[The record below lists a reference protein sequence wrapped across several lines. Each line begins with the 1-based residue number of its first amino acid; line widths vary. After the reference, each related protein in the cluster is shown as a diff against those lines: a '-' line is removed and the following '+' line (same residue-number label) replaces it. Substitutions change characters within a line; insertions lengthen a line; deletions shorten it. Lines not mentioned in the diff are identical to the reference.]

1 MPKSFFFFICLFIS
15 SQPAVQAQPVN
26 ASLNLVP
33 MPQTMVVSNDGYQL
47 PATGISYYTG
57 AKGLTKAE
65 NFTGKL
71 LFNGGNKKTTN
82 LQTANLRLL
91 IRWGLDKEGYELVIT
106 GQGIVLSASTDA
118 GLLYGLQTLQ
128 QMYLLAVTNNN
139 NVLPAVTIKDHPA
152 FAWRGVE
159 LDVARHFFSKTYIY
173 KFIDLLS
180 AYKFNKLHLHL
191 TDDQGWRIEIK
202 KYPKLTE
209 QGAWRTFNNQDSAC
223 LQKAVDNPDFNLPA
237 EHIRM
242 QNGQQVYGGFYTQ
255 QDIRDIVQYAGSK
268 NIEVIPEI
276 DMPGHMMVATQAY
289 PELLLDNSTAG
300 WGELFSVPVCPCKES
315 TYTFMQNVLTEII
328 ALFPSKYIHMGADE
342 VEKTSWQQS
351 ALCQEWMRK
360 KNTKDLHELQSYFV
374 LRMNKFIRS
383 KGKVAI
389 GWDEILDGP
398 SDPSMTVMYWR
409 GWEKKAPATAVQ
421 RGHKVVMTPTNPM
434 YFDYLPNSSTLEA
447 VYRFTVIPA
456 DMQADKKQLVLGG
469 QANVWTEMIPS
480 RERLEFMILPRLS
493 ALSERIWTNKELY
506 ESYRQRLISHYR
518 IWDKQDLRYRM
529 PDLGGFADEQVL
541 VDGKSVLTVHNPLP
555 GTRVHYTVDGS
566 TPAASSPVLQQT
578 LTLTD
583 TGRVRFATISD
594 AGAKSELYQVRVKN
608 GQWIK
613 SLDAAVINKNPG
625 LAVSFYNGVFAN
637 TTKMKGEVI
646 RRETIA
652 NVHLA
657 DTIKMPAFGV
667 KIRGLIQVPE
677 KGIYSFYFT
686 CDDGGVLKIADQVVI
701 DNDGQHAPVMK
712 SGQIALEAGFHPFHI
727 DFIEAGGGFTLKLQ
741 YSVNGSPVQAIP
753 DDWFYNMGQ

>member
-1 MPKSFFFFICLFIS
+1 MLKSFPVFIGLFIFT
-15 SQPAVQAQPVN
+15 QFVAQAQQTT
-26 ASLNLVP
+26 AALNLVP
-33 MPQTMVVSNDGYQL
+33 MPQTMVVSNGGYPL
-47 PATGISYYTG
+47 PVTGISYYTA
-57 AKGLTKAE
+57 AKGSTKAE
-65 NFTGKL
+65 SFAGKS
-71 LFNGGNKKTTN
+71 LFGGSNKKTTN
-82 LQTANLRLL
+82 PQRAGLQLLLRA
-91 IRWGLDKEGYELVIT
+91 GMDKEAYELTIT
-106 GQGIVLSASTDA
+106 GKGIVLTASTDA

-128 QMYLLAVTNNN
+128 QMYLLTVTNNS

-159 LDVARHFFSKTYIY
+159 LDVARHFFSKQYLY

-209 QGAWRTFNNQDSAC
+209 QGAWRSFNNQDSAC
-223 LQKAVDNPDFNLPA
+223 LQKALENPDFNLPA
-237 EHIRM
+237 EHLRM
-242 QNGQQVYGGFYTQ
+242 QNGQQQYGGFYTQ
-255 QDIRDIVQYAGSK
+255 QDIRDIVRYAGSK

-276 DMPGHMMVATQAY
+276 DMPGHMLVATRAY
-289 PELLLDNSTAG
+289 PELLLDNNTAG

-315 TYTFMQNVLTEII
+315 TYTFMQNVLTEIM
-328 ALFPSKYIHMGADE
+328 ALFPSKYIHIGADE
-342 VEKTSWQQS
+342 VEKTSWLQS

-360 KNTKDLHELQSYFV
+360 QNTKDLHELQSYFV
-374 LRMNKFIRS
+374 MRMNKFIRS

-398 SDPSMTVMYWR
+398 SDPSMAVMYWR
-409 GWEKKAPATAVQ
+409 GWEKNAPARAVQ
-421 RGHKVVMTPTNPM
+421 RGHKVIMTPTNPM

-447 VYRFTVIPA
+447 VYRFNVIPA
-456 DMQADKKQLVLGG
+456 DMPADKKQLVLGG

-493 ALSERIWTNKELY
+493 ALAERIWTNQALY
-506 ESYRQRLISHYR
+506 ESYQLRLISHYR
-518 IWDKQDLRYRM
+518 IWDKKDLRYRM
-529 PDLGGFADEQVL
+529 PDLDGFADEQVL

-566 TPAASSPVLQQT
+566 TPTASSPVLLQT

-583 TGRVRFATISD
+583 TGRLRFATISG
-594 AGAKSELYQVRVKN
+594 AGAKSELYQVRIKN

-613 SLDAAVINKNPG
+613 SQDVAAINKVPG

-637 TTKMKGEVI
+637 TTKMAGEVV
-646 RRETIA
+646 RTATIT
-652 NVHLA
+652 NVHLP
-657 DTIKMPAFGV
+657 DTIKMPAFGA

-686 CDDGGVLKIADQVVI
+686 CDDGGVLKIANQVVI

-712 SGQIALEAGFHPFHI
+712 SGQIALEAGYHPFHI

-741 YSVNGSPVQAIP
+741 YSVNGSPVEAVP
-753 DDWFYNMGQ
+753 DAWFYNMGQ